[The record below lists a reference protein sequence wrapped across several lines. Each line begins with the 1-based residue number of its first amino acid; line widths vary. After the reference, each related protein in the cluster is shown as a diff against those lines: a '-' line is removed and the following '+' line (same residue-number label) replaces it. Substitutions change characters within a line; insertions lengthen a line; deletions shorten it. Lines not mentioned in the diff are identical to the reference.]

1 MKNFVSIGLSVLLC
15 LGAMGAGFAL
25 GKYLNAEPSGIE
37 KVEKPNNNSPNNTDE
52 PTDEPADEP
61 TDEPEVLT
69 EWQLCTDLTQLAIGD
84 KIVIVALYSDFAMST
99 TQNTSNRVATGITRN
114 EQTILCGEDVQVI
127 TLEAGLLE
135 NTFAF
140 GVGDGYLYA
149 SSSSSNQLKTRDD
162 IQENASWAISVEDYG
177 EASIIA
183 QGTSTRNVLRY
194 NSKSSLFACYET
206 SGTQDALAIYKQ
218 AVSVEN

>member
-1 MKNFVSIGLSVLLC
+1 MKKFVGIGLAVLLC

-25 GKYLNAEPSGIE
+25 GKHLTAEPSGGIQ
-37 KVEKPNNNSPNNTDE
+37 VEKPNNNPPNSTDE
-52 PTDEPADEP
+52 PIEK
-61 TDEPEVLT
+61 PEVLT
-69 EWQLCTDLTQLAIGD
+69 EWELCTDVTQLAVGD

-99 TQNTSNRVATGITRN
+99 MQNTSNRVATGITRN
-114 EQTILCGEDVQVI
+114 DQTILCGEDVQVV
-127 TLEAGLLE
+127 TLEAGILE

-140 GVGDGYLYA
+140 GVDGGYLYA

-162 IQENASWAISVEDYG
+162 IQENASWAISIEGYG

-183 QGTSTRNVLRY
+183 QGTSTRNVLKY
-194 NSKSSLFACYET
+194 NTKSNLFACYDT

-218 AVSVEN
+218 VESVENQN

>member
-25 GKYLNAEPSGIE
+25 GKYLNTEQTGVE
-37 KVEKPNNNSPNNTDE
+37 QVEKPNNTPPNTSG
-52 PTDEPADEP
+52 EP

-69 EWQLCTDLTQLAIGD
+69 EWELCTDVTQLAVGD
-84 KIVIVALYSDFAMST
+84 KIVIVALHNDFAMST
-99 TQNTSNRVATGITRN
+99 TQNTSNRGVTAIVRN

-127 TLEAGLLE
+127 TLEAGVLE

-140 GVGDGYLYA
+140 NVGDGYLYA

-162 IQENASWAISVEDYG
+162 IQENASWLVSMEEYG
-177 EASIIA
+177 EASIVA
-183 QGTSTRNVLRY
+183 QGASTRNALRY
-194 NSKSSLFACYET
+194 NTKSDLFSCYE
-206 SGTQDALAIYKQ
+206 SNETQDPIAIYKQ
-218 AVSVEN
+218 AESVEN

>member
-25 GKYLNAEPSGIE
+25 GKYLNTEQTGVE
-37 KVEKPNNNSPNNTDE
+37 QVEKPNNKPPNTSG
-52 PTDEPADEP
+52 EPA
-61 TDEPEVLT
+61 DEPEVLT
-69 EWQLCTDLTQLAIGD
+69 EWELCTDVTQLAVGD
-84 KIVIVALYSDFAMST
+84 KIVIVALHNDFALGAL
-99 TQNTSNRVATGITRN
+99 QNASNRSAVEIVRA
-114 EQTILCGEDVQVI
+114 EQTVTCGADIQII
-127 TLEAGLLE
+127 TLEAGILE

-140 GVGDGYLYA
+140 NVGDGYLYA

-162 IQENASWAISVEDYG
+162 IQENASWLVSIEEYG

-194 NSKSSLFACYET
+194 NTKSDLFSCYE
-206 SGTQDALAIYKQ
+206 SNETQDPIAIYKQ
-218 AVSVEN
+218 AESVEN

>member
-25 GKYLNAEPSGIE
+25 GKYLNTEQTGGE
-37 KVEKPNNNSPNNTDE
+37 QVGKPNNKPPNTSG
-52 PTDEPADEP
+52 EP

-69 EWQLCTDLTQLAIGD
+69 EWELCTDVTQLEVGD
-84 KIVIVALYSDFAMST
+84 KIVIVALYHDFAMST
-99 TQNTSNRVATGITRN
+99 TQNTSNRGVKAIVRN

-127 TLEAGLLE
+127 TLETGSLE

-140 GVGDGYLYA
+140 NVGDGYLYA

-162 IQENASWAISVEDYG
+162 IQENASWLVSIEEYG
-177 EASIIA
+177 EASIVA
-183 QGTSTRNVLRY
+183 QGTSTRNALRY
-194 NSKSSLFACYET
+194 NTKSDLFSCYE
-206 SGTQDALAIYKQ
+206 SNETQDPLLIYKQ
-218 AVSVEN
+218 ADSEEN